1 MASGTVASSRLEV
14 RVLGPLQVVR
24 DGHAV
29 DLGPPRQRA
38 LLAVLV
44 LSANQVVSTEQLI
57 DQLWGER
64 PPASAPNMIQVYV
77 SRLRKALG
85 PGRLVTQPPGY
96 LLSVD
101 QGQLDAMRFT
111 ELVERADRLM
121 SDGAVGD
128 AKELLE
134 QALGMSRGPPLADFT
149 YESFTQGA
157 LARLENARLE
167 ALELRTDADLALG
180 RHARLVGELEQQI
193 ADHPFRERLRG
204 QLMLAL
210 YRSGRQAEALEAY
223 RAARTTLVE
232 ELGIEPSPALQ
243 ALEQAILAQGAE
255 LLGATGTPVPIDRG
269 ADGVVR
275 TGNLEPELTS
285 LIGRD
290 SDVERIAGLVAEH
303 PLAAVVGPGG
313 VGKTRVAR
321 RVARTVADSFAH
333 GVWFVDLGAL
343 DRGGDVCG
351 AVLSAV
357 GISDRPGA
365 ATLETVAAE
374 LRERRLLLVLDNCE
388 HVLGAAAL
396 VGERL
401 LRDCPGV
408 RILATSRE
416 PLAIAGERVQRL
428 EPLPTTAA
436 GSEPPAA
443 VELFLDRA
451 VAHGVSLTENAEELG
466 AIQQV
471 CERLDGMPL
480 AIELAAARTRVISPA
495 RLLAHLG
502 DRMRLLASPGH
513 RSAPTRQ
520 QTLEAAIGWSYD
532 LLGAEEQATLRRLSV
547 FHGGFS
553 LAAAVALCADL
564 GGELDTLDWITA
576 LADRSVVTVERRPDG
591 ERYRLLE
598 SIGLFAEQRLR
609 EAGEDRDARDRHTHF
624 FLELA
629 QAASERPGSPEQ
641 TASAARLAAEQD
653 NLTNAISWCLDGDGD
668 PTVGAELIA
677 AVGLDWTLRGR
688 RNAAKRWLERALEL
702 GQQVTAP
709 TQVAVHVARAVLA
722 YSAGDPEIA
731 LAHATQAVRVA
742 RETGDPELV
751 AEALAQVAFAREALG
766 QHGQASGAA
775 AELRSMLPRLS
786 SPRARVMA
794 LLGNAHVALAAG
806 RSDQATADAA
816 SAQEIARAAGDHLRA
831 AMSGFLLA
839 HGLAVDSLL
848 PAARAAIA
856 DAMDD
861 AVRSGYQVVLADNLL
876 AASTLALADNDLEAA
891 TDLLPRVVAMLRE
904 QQRWEDLGRRLH
916 VAAAVEFRRGR
927 SERSAVLLGAAL
939 RRADR
944 MEFFEEL
951 VLPELADLRERVTAQ
966 LGADSFERAFRRGA
980 GLSLDDVATLL
991 ESAPPSSPTS

>member
-1 MASGTVASSRLEV
+1 MASGAVASSRLEI
-14 RVLGPLQVVR
+14 RVLGPLQVLR

-44 LSANQVVSTEQLI
+44 LSANEVVSGERLI
-57 DQLWGER
+57 DELWGER

-85 PGRLVTQPPGY
+85 PERLVTEKPGY
-96 LLSVD
+96 VLRVD
-101 QGQLDAMRFT
+101 EGQLDAMRFA
-111 ELVERADRLM
+111 ELVDQADLLM
-121 SDGAVGD
+121 SAGA
-128 AKELLE
+128 ASTARELLDE
-134 QALGMSRGPPLADFT
+134 ALGLSRGPPLADFS
-149 YESFTQGA
+149 YESFAQGA

-167 ALELRTDADLALG
+167 TLELRGDADLALG

-232 ELGIEPSPALQ
+232 ELGIEPGPALQ
-243 ALEQAILAQGAE
+243 ALEQAILAQDVE
-255 LLGATGTPVPIDRG
+255 LLGTTATPSPHDRG
-269 ADGVVR
+269 ADSVAR
-275 TGNLEPELTS
+275 TGNLAPELTS

-290 SDVERIAGLVAEH
+290 PDVERIAGLVAEH
-303 PLAAVVGPGG
+303 PLTAVVGPGG
-313 VGKTRVAR
+313 VGKTRVAQ
-321 RVARTVADSFAH
+321 RVARIVADSFAH

-365 ATLETVAAE
+365 ATLDTVAAE
-374 LRERRLLLVLDNCE
+374 LHKRRLLLVLDNCE

-416 PLAIAGERVQRL
+416 PLAVAGERVRRL

-451 VAHGVSLTENAEELG
+451 VAHGVSLTDNAEELST
-466 AIQQV
+466 IQELCV
-471 CERLDGMPL
+471 RLDGIPL
-480 AIELAAARTRVISPA
+480 AIELAAARTRAISPA
-495 RLLAHLG
+495 GLLARLG
-502 DRMRLLASPGH
+502 DRMRLLAHPGH

-520 QTLEAAIGWSYD
+520 QTLEAAIAWSYD
-532 LLGAEEQATLRRLSV
+532 LLGAEEQATLRRLSA

-553 LAAAVALCADL
+553 LAAAVALCADV
-564 GGELDTLDWITA
+564 GGELDTLDRITA

-609 EAGEDRDARDRHTHF
+609 EAREDRGARDRHAHF

-629 QAASERPGSPEQ
+629 QAATEQPGSPEH

-668 PTVGAELIA
+668 RTVGAELTA

-688 RNAAKRWLERALEL
+688 TNAAKRWLERALEL
-702 GQQVTAP
+702 GPQVTAP
-709 TQVAVHVARAVLA
+709 TQVAVNVARAVLA
-722 YSAGDPEIA
+722 YGAGDLEIA
-731 LAHATQAVRVA
+731 LAHATQAARVA
-742 RETGDPELV
+742 REIQDQDLV
-751 AEALAQVAFAREALG
+751 AEALAQVAFARQALG
-766 QHGQASGAA
+766 QHEQASAAA
-775 AELRSMLPRLS
+775 AELRSILPRLS
-786 SPRARVMA
+786 SPRARLMA
-794 LLGNAHVALAAG
+794 LLASAHVALAAG
-806 RSDQATADAA
+806 RSDQTRADAA
-816 SAQEIARAAGDHLRA
+816 RAQDIGRATGDHLRA
-831 AMSGFLLA
+831 AMSGYLFA
-839 HGLAVDSLL
+839 YALAVDSLL

-861 AVRSGYQVVLADNLL
+861 AVRSGYQVVVADNLQ
-876 AASTLALADNDLEAA
+876 AASTLALADDDLETA
-891 TDLLPRVVAMLRE
+891 TELLPRAVAMLRE

-916 VAAAVEFRRGR
+916 VGAAVESRRG
-927 SERSAVLLGAAL
+927 SPERSAVLLGAAL
-939 RRADR
+939 RRAQR
-944 MEFFEEL
+944 MEFFEQL

-966 LGADSFERAFRRGA
+966 LGADSFKRAFRRGA
-980 GLSLDDVATLL
+980 GLSLDDVVRLL
-991 ESAPPSSPTS
+991 ESAGPSSLTS